1 MPKTFWMI
9 RARERHNT
17 AHPDGT
23 PAVRYYGGPHMINP
37 WCKTKLAAM
46 TWPSQAEAMEHL
58 RTVPERNS
66 AMLNETLIFDVIP
79 TKAAR

>member
-23 PAVRYYGGPHMINP
+23 PAVRYYGGSMMIDP
-37 WCKTKLAAM
+37 WCKTKLAAVM
-46 TWPSQAEAMEHL
+46 WPSQAEAMEYL
-58 RTVPERNS
+58 RRLPEFNS
-66 AMLNETLIFDVIP
+66 AMLSETLIFDVIP